1 MPYVMS
7 NYFALYQ
14 FLKSQQQYYMLYY
27 DRVWV
32 QHLGKINKCTAFTY
46 QTIEEDHCDQ
56 LLPFLCEMGTK
67 LLHNNSKIPFSDKLK
82 KKISGSKANPLEN

>member
-14 FLKSQQQYYMLYY
+14 FLKSQQQYYMYY

-56 LLPFLCEMGTK
+56 LLPFLCEMGKNYYSK
-67 LLHNNSKIPFSDKLK
+67 LTRKSYFWIK
-82 KKISGSKANPLEN
+82 